1 MATNDIRFKRMKQ
14 EYLSLH
20 DAQDNLMD
28 KVDTFEG
35 AVLGLTQVVEA
46 NRTMLLENREM
57 MLENREMLL
66 ENREMMLENRAML
79 LAIIK
84 HLDVPYVKPPIGF
97 SRD

>member
-57 MLENREMLL
+57 
-66 ENREMMLENRAML
+66 L
-79 LAIIK
+79 LAIIT
-84 HLDVPYVKPPIGF
+84 HLDVPYDRPPIGF
-97 SRD
+97 SKD

>member
-57 MLENREMLL
+57 MLENREM
-66 ENREMMLENRAML
+66 MLENRAML

>member
-46 NRTMLLENREM
+46 NRTMLLEKQRNVA
-57 MLENREMLL
+57 LL